1 MHKTKVELK
10 TGALNI
16 TIPKGKV
23 EPKVI
28 DVRVKREIFKLDT
41 TPVLT
46 TNLLPSFR
54 LTSDEDL
61 YFIASLLDL
70 ETYPWNACT

>member
-46 TNLLPSFR
+46 TNLLFSFR
-54 LTSDEDL
+54 LTFDEDL

-70 ETYPWNACT
+70 ETYPWNDCT